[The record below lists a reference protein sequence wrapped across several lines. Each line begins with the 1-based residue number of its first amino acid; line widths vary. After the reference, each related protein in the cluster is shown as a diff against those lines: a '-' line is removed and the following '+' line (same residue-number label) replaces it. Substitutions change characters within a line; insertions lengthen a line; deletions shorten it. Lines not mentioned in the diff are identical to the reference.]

1 MNSGAVREH
10 RYAEL
15 KQQIEE
21 HGVKSEKMAD
31 YLKFFRYGCPT
42 HGGIGFGIERFLAKL
57 LGLPSLKESIF
68 VFRGPNRIK
77 P

>member
-10 RYAEL
+10 RYEQL
-15 KQQIEE
+15 KAQIEE
-21 HGVKSEKMAD
+21 HGIDSAKMKD
-31 YLKFFRYGCPT
+31 YLEYFRYGCPT
-42 HGGIGFGIERFLAKL
+42 HGGLGFGIERFLAKI
-57 LGLPSLKESIF
+57 LGLPSLKETIF